1 VRISFFR
8 YFAHDV
14 RNNEQGRQE
23 EGKYRAVRRNANV
36 TNYGNYGKTKGGSA
50 LRQALHETFIF
61 IK

>member
-8 YFAHDV
+8 HFAHDV

-36 TNYGNYGKTKGGSA
+36 ANYGKTKGGSA
-50 LRQALHETFIF
+50 LRQALHEIFIF